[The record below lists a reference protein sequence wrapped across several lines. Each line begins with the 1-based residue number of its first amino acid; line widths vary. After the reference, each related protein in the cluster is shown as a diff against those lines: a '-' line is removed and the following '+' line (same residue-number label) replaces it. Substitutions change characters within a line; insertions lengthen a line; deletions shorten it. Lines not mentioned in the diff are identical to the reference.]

1 MIIRLAKND
10 DVESIQQINK
20 LTLGYDFPLPDTVDR
35 LKYILSKPNDK
46 IFVADDNGAVVGYIH
61 GSDYDCTYSL
71 PLKNIMALGVLE
83 SHRGKGIGRL
93 LLNAIEEWAK
103 SDDCVGV
110 RLVSSLYRTEA
121 HKFYLSCGY
130 FDRKDQKNFMKL
142 FEK

>member
-1 MIIRLAKND
+1 MIIRLAKNN

-20 LTLGYDFPLPDTVDR
+20 LTLGYDYPLPDTADR
-35 LKYILSKPNDK
+35 LMHILNKPNDK
-46 IFVADDNGAVVGYIH
+46 IFVADDNGTVVGYIH
-61 GSDYDCTYSL
+61 GSDYDCIYSL

-83 SHRGKGIGRL
+83 SHRGKGIGRI

-110 RLVSSLYRTEA
+110 RLVSSFGRTEA

-130 FDRKDQKNFMKL
+130 IVRKDQKNFIKL